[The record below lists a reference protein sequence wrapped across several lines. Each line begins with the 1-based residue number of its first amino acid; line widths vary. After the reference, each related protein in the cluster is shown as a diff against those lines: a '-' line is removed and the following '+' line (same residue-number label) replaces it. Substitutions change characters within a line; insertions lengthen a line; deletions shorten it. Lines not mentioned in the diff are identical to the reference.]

1 MRSSSFPF
9 GPPGSAALTGSAAAR
24 RLLSRRAFLSALGA
38 AGAVAAGAGALSGC
52 TSGPSAAPP
61 GGSGPGGSG
70 AGPTGG
76 SGPGDPVGRVVPG
89 AVDGR
94 VLVVVDLQGG
104 NDGLSTLVP
113 YTSSRYRDLRP
124 NLAVP
129 GDEVLAGDGEVGFH
143 PSLER
148 LARRGL
154 VTVEGV
160 GPMAGDLSHFDMS
173 ARWQRGDVD
182 GTGTRLRTGFLGRLT
197 DALDDGSPLVGVA
210 LGGSTPHLVN
220 DRASTMSLDSLDAL
234 WFLEPADWSEAS
246 AYQQGLAAFGGDD
259 QFPAVAA
266 GSYRQ
271 LLDLAGRLSAG
282 GDADGRDVD
291 WDHPMVA
298 EGGELGWQLYLA
310 ADLIGAGL
318 GTRVVYAG
326 VGGYDTHTGHAYAAE
341 ANLAQLDVAVD
352 GFLSRADELG
362 FADRVL
368 VTTIS
373 EFGRR
378 VPENGSGLD
387 HGNASTMLVAG
398 PVGDRRA
405 GERPPLDDLDENDNL
420 RTTIGFDRYLATLAQ
435 EWLGVEA
442 ASVLPGA
449 PEPLGL
455 L

>member
-1 MRSSSFPF
+1 MTPSSSLSSLPA
-9 GPPGSAALTGSAAAR
+9 GRLSPVVVR
-24 RLLSRRAFLSALGA
+24 RLLSRRAFLRSLGA
-38 AGAVAAGAGALSGC
+38 AGALAAGAGALAGC
-52 TSGPSAAPP
+52 TSGPSSP
-61 GGSGPGGSG
+61 S
-70 AGPTGG
+70 AGPRGSSGGPATGG
-76 SGPGDPVGRVVPG
+76 TGPADPVGRVVPG

-113 YTSSRYRDLRP
+113 YGSGRYRELRP
-124 NLAVP
+124 NLAVA
-129 GDEVLAGDGEVGFH
+129 GEDVLAGDGEVGFH
-143 PSLER
+143 PSLSR
-148 LARRGL
+148 LAQRGV

-160 GPMAGDLSHFDMS
+160 GPVAGDLSHFDMS

-210 LGGSTPHLVN
+210 LGGPSPHLVN
-220 DRASTMSLDSLDAL
+220 ERASTMSLDSLDAL

-246 AYQQGLAAFGGDD
+246 AYQQGLTAFGGDD
-259 QFPAVAA
+259 DQLPAVAA

-271 LLDLAGRLSAG
+271 LLDLAGRLAAS
-282 GDADGRDVD
+282 GDDEEGHDVD
-291 WDHPMVA
+291 WEHPMVA

-318 GTRVVYAG
+318 GTRVVYTG
-326 VGGYDTHTGHAYAAE
+326 VGGYDTHTDHAYAAE

-352 GFLSRADELG
+352 GFLARAGELG

-368 VTTIS
+368 VATVS

-398 PVGDRRA
+398 PLGDRRA

-420 RTTIGFDRYLATLAQ
+420 RTTIGFDRYLASLAQ

>member
-1 MRSSSFPF
+1 MTFSPWSPV
-9 GPPGSAALTGSAAAR
+9 PPLPPQPLSPVVAR
-24 RLLSRRAFLSALGA
+24 RLLSRRAFLRSLGA
-38 AGAVAAGAGALSGC
+38 AGALAAGAGALAGC
-52 TSGPSAAPP
+52 TSGSSPS
-61 GGSGPGGSG
+61 S
-70 AGPTGG
+70 AGPAGADRTGATGG
-76 SGPGDPVGRVVPG
+76 AGPGDPVGRVVPG

-113 YTSSRYRDLRP
+113 YGSGRYRDLRP
-124 NLAVP
+124 NLAVA
-129 GDEVLAGDGEVGFH
+129 GEEVLAGDGEVGFH
-143 PSLER
+143 PSLSR
-148 LARRGL
+148 LARRGV

-160 GPMAGDLSHFDMS
+160 GPVSGDLSHFDMS

-197 DALDDGSPLVGVA
+197 DALDDGSPLLGVA
-210 LGGSTPHLVN
+210 LGGPSPHLGN
-220 DRASTMSLDSLDAL
+220 ERASTMSLDSLDAL

-246 AYQQGLAAFGGDD
+246 AYQQGLTAFGGDD
-259 QFPAVAA
+259 QLPAVAA

-271 LLDLAGRLSAG
+271 LLDLAGRLAAG
-282 GDADGRDVD
+282 GDEEEGHDVD
-291 WDHPMVA
+291 WEHPMVA

-318 GTRVVYAG
+318 GTRVVYTG
-326 VGGYDTHTGHAYAAE
+326 VGGYDTHTDHLYAAE

-352 GFLSRADELG
+352 GFLTRAGELG

-368 VTTIS
+368 VATIS

-405 GERPPLDDLDENDNL
+405 GERPSLDDLDENDNL
-420 RTTIGFDRYLATLAQ
+420 RTTIGFDRYLASLAQ

-449 PEPLGL
+449 PEPVGL

>member
-1 MRSSSFPF
+1 MRSSPYPSRPF
-9 GPPGSAALTGSAAAR
+9 YPSRPPTGAAAR
-24 RLLSRRAFLSALGA
+24 RLLTRRAFLSALGA
-38 AGAVAAGAGALSGC
+38 AGALAAGAGALTGC
-52 TSGPSAAPP
+52 TSSPSAAPS
-61 GGSGPGGSG
+61 GGSAAGGV
-70 AGPTGG
+70 GPTGG
-76 SGPGDPVGRVVPG
+76 PGAGDPVGRVVPG

-113 YTSSRYRDLRP
+113 YASGRYRDLRP

-129 GDEVLAGDGEVGFH
+129 DDEVLAGDGEVGFH
-143 PSLER
+143 PSLQR

-160 GPMAGDLSHFDMS
+160 GPLAGDLSHFDMS

-210 LGGSTPHLVN
+210 LGGPSPHLVN

-246 AYQQGLAAFGGDD
+246 AYQQGLTAFGGDD
-259 QFPAVAA
+259 QLPAVAA

-271 LLDLAGRLSAG
+271 LLDLAGRLAAG
-282 GDADGRDVD
+282 GDDDGRDVD
-291 WDHPMVA
+291 WEHPMVA

-310 ADLIGAGL
+310 ADLIRAGL
-318 GTRVVYAG
+318 GTRVVYTG

-352 GFLSRADELG
+352 GFLSRAGELG

-368 VTTIS
+368 VATIS

-387 HGNASTMLVAG
+387 HGNASTMLMAG

-405 GERPPLDDLDENDNL
+405 GERPPLDDLDEYDNL

>member
-1 MRSSSFPF
+1 MTP
-9 GPPGSAALTGSAAAR
+9 SADTR

-38 AGAVAAGAGALSGC
+38 AGAMAAGAGALAGCSSGSVPSGPPGAGG
-52 TSGPSAAPP
+52 TSGL
-61 GGSGPGGSG
+61 
-70 AGPTGG
+70 GPTG
-76 SGPGDPVGRVVPG
+76 SGDPVGRVVPG
-89 AVDGR
+89 AVGGR
-94 VLVVVDLQGG
+94 VLVIVDLQGG

-113 YTSSRYRDLRP
+113 YTSGRYRDLRP

-129 GDEVLAGDGEVGFH
+129 GEDVLAGDGEMGFH
-143 PSLER
+143 PSLQR
-148 LARRGL
+148 LSRRGL

-160 GPMAGDLSHFDMS
+160 GPVAGDLSHFDMS

-210 LGGSTPHLVN
+210 LGGPSPHLVN

-234 WFLEPADWSEAS
+234 WFLQPADWSEATT
-246 AYQQGLAAFGGDD
+246 YQQGLAALGGDE
-259 QFPAVAA
+259 QLPAVAA

-271 LLDLAGRLSAG
+271 LLDLAARLAAAG
-282 GDADGRDVD
+282 NEDDDGHEVD
-291 WDHPMVA
+291 WEHPMVA

-318 GTRVVYAG
+318 GTRVVYTG
-326 VGGYDTHTGHAYAAE
+326 VGGYDTHTDHGYAAE

-352 GFLSRADELG
+352 GFLTRADELG

-368 VTTIS
+368 VATIS

-398 PVGDRRA
+398 PVDDRRA
-405 GERPPLDDLDENDNL
+405 GDRPPIDDLDENDNL
-420 RTTIGFDRYLATLAQ
+420 RTTIGFDRYLATLAE

-442 ASVLPGA
+442 ASVLPGG

>member
-1 MRSSSFPF
+1 MRPSPSSPVSSSP
-9 GPPGSAALTGSAAAR
+9 GPLSSVAAR

-38 AGAVAAGAGALSGC
+38 AGALAAGAGALAGC
-52 TSGPSAAPP
+52 TSGSSSSSAGPR
-61 GGSGPGGSG
+61 GSGGG
-70 AGPTGG
+70 AATGG
-76 SGPGDPVGRVVPG
+76 TGAGDPVGRVVPG

-113 YTSSRYRDLRP
+113 YTSGRYRDLRP

-129 GDEVLAGDGEVGFH
+129 GDEVVAGDGDVGFH
-143 PSLER
+143 PSLSR

-160 GPMAGDLSHFDMS
+160 GPVTGDLSHFDMS

-182 GTGTRLRTGFLGRLT
+182 GSGTRLRTGFLGRLT

-210 LGGSTPHLVN
+210 LGGPSPHLVN
-220 DRASTMSLDSLDAL
+220 ERASTMSLDSLDAL

-246 AYQQGLAAFGGDD
+246 AYQQGLTAFGGSD
-259 QFPAVAA
+259 QLPALAA

-271 LLDLAGRLSAG
+271 LLDLAGRLAAG
-282 GDADGRDVD
+282 GGEDGHEVD
-291 WDHPMVA
+291 WEQPMVA

-318 GTRVVYAG
+318 GTRVVYTG

-352 GFLSRADELG
+352 GFLARADELG

-368 VTTIS
+368 VATIS

-420 RTTIGFDRYLATLAQ
+420 RTTIGFDRYLASLAQ